1 MELFSLLSGCP
12 GISGGVLDG
21 DADAPPPAAAAA
33 GTAPSDIPVNPAT
46 IPLDPSLFTPTP
58 TKPPPPPPPP
68 RPPTPTPPPEQPD
81 SLEHS
86 LTPFRVGK
94 NWACRICGRQFTR
107 RFNCSTHE
115 RTHLDL
121 KERAQFQ
128 CRLCER
134 AFTRRHDLERHVH
147 SVHPGH
153 TVQRHSDRHDPL
165 ILAHP
170 SDTDEPNNSNSLDRA
185 QLSIAHPN
193 DSRNEV
199 RILMLEQPPPELAKP
214 APTDQLMLALSTPT
228 STPSTTALAPTGTVT
243 ATAILASGSIRGV
256 SQAIERVP
264 LQQISAYNPAREP
277 IFKVDKKWAC
287 GTCGRVFVRRN
298 NCKAHEATHR
308 DIREH
313 QCPTCARSFSRKH
326 DLERHMSAVHPGV
339 ELVSDGGSSPADSGR
354 RKRRKHEGPDE
365 WTAIDPFILGLAGAA
380 ASAAGSVDSPSPR
393 VGAWEPP
400 RRAAEEEEE
409 EEEAEPRLAAV
420 ARVAPRSP
428 APPQQSIGHFNIFE
442 TFGPAVPPSPP
453 STTAVAT
460 TSSAAA
466 ADVSAHSAVGLDH
479 HQGPDVTLLATDEPG
494 DIQLDPR
501 LLG

>member
-1 MELFSLLSGCP
+1 MNITQQLE
-12 GISGGVLDG
+12 
-21 DADAPPPAAAAA
+21 
-33 GTAPSDIPVNPAT
+33 
-46 IPLDPSLFTPTP
+46 
-58 TKPPPPPPPP
+58 
-68 RPPTPTPPPEQPD
+68 PD

-393 VGAWEPP
+393 
-400 RRAAEEEEE
+400 
-409 EEEAEPRLAAV
+409 PRLAAV

-453 STTAVAT
+453 STTA
-460 TSSAAA
+460 
-466 ADVSAHSAVGLDH
+466 
-479 HQGPDVTLLATDEPG
+479 GPDVTLLATDEPG

>member
-58 TKPPPPPPPP
+58 TKPPPPP

-339 ELVSDGGSSPADSGR
+339 ELVSDRGSSPADSGR

-380 ASAAGSVDSPSPR
+380 ASAAGPSATSTSSRP
-393 VGAWEPP
+393 
-400 RRAAEEEEE
+400 
-409 EEEAEPRLAAV
+409 
-420 ARVAPRSP
+420 S
-428 APPQQSIGHFNIFE
+428 APPC
-442 TFGPAVPPSPP
+442 PPSPP